1 MTLVFEFLD
10 AGGSVLF
17 RQSAAIP
24 ALPPG
29 GRETIQL
36 QSEQGGAVAWR
47 YRRE

>member
-10 AGGSVLF
+10 AAGSVLF
-17 RQSAAIP
+17 RQSVAIP

-29 GRETIQL
+29 GRETIQVR
-36 QSEQGGAVAWR
+36 SEQGGAVAWR